1 MTETDSKPESPPAE
15 EPRTVAA
22 ARDAELEAAK
32 AQAAEY
38 LDGWRRAQAELQNFR
53 KRTEREQAEAMAR
66 TTGRVLARLFPVLD
80 DFERALREP
89 RSPEALGRWTEGVEL
104 IYQKCL
110 GLLREEGVELIQAR
124 GQAFDPALHEALS
137 YESSRDHREGEI
149 IDVVHPGYRLGETVL
164 RPALVRVARA
174 ALSEDNPAEASGA

>member
-1 MTETDSKPESPPAE
+1 MTDSDPKPESPPAE
-15 EPRTVAA
+15 E
-22 ARDAELEAAK
+22 AREAELSAELETLK
-32 AQAAEY
+32 AQSAEY

-53 KRTEREQAEAMAR
+53 KRIEREQAEAMAR

-80 DFERALREP
+80 DFARALREP
-89 RSPEALGRWTEGVEL
+89 RGPEALERWTEGVEL

-110 GLLREEGVELIQAR
+110 GLLREEGVEPIQAR
-124 GQAFDPALHEALS
+124 GQTFDPAVHEALS

-149 IDVVHPGYRLGETVL
+149 IDVVRPGYRLGETVL

-174 ALSEDNPAEASGA
+174 APPEEEAGDANDS